1 MKRKTLI
8 VAVIAIAF
16 MFGGAALA
24 SYRGE
29 HRMEHMQEHISEELG
44 LDAAQEEKLND
55 VFENIAVFVEG
66 EKQRAEKKVK
76 NIISQDTL
84 STDDAKQLLGMRR
97 HHAEK
102 KRDFMAEQLAAFHAV
117 LSPKQ
122 RLAAADM
129 MLEHMKHRGRHKRR
143 GHSEHGKYGDNH

>member
-8 VAVIAIAF
+8 IAVIAIVF
-16 MFGGAALA
+16 MSGGAALA
-24 SYRGE
+24 SYRDKS
-29 HRMEHMQEHISEELG
+29 RMEHMQEHISEELG
-44 LDAAQEEKLND
+44 LNAAQEEKLND
-55 VFENIAVFVEG
+55 VFENVAVFVEG

-76 NIISQDTL
+76 DIISQDTL

-102 KRDFMAEQLAAFHAV
+102 RRDFIAEQLAAFHAV

-129 MLEHMKHRGRHKRR
+129 MLEHMERRGRHKRR
-143 GHSEHGKYGDNH
+143 GHGKNGDEQ